1 MRTMALAL
9 LLTLLALVFAV
20 HRMEAAEA
28 RAIKANDSLR
38 VANDTLAR
46 ERVER
51 ALELKRAHRIQEALD
66 AEHLARTA
74 LEGDLRRADAA
85 AVGLRERARQ
95 VAAASRAGQDSAAP
109 TSCETAV
116 AAADLLVDM
125 LVQLDEF
132 AGEVARYA
140 DQARL
145 AGLTCERAYEAVS
158 D

>member
-9 LLTLLALVFAV
+9 LLALLALAFAV

-28 RAIKANDSLR
+28 RATKANDALR

-46 ERVER
+46 ERAER
-51 ALELKRAHRIQEALD
+51 AKESKRAHLIQEALD
-66 AEHLARTA
+66 AEHIARTA
-74 LEGDLRRADAA
+74 VENDLRRADAA
-85 AVGLRERARQ
+85 AVGLREHVRQ
-95 VAAASRAGQDSAAP
+95 LARAGRASQDPAAP
-109 TSCETAV
+109 ASCQTAD
-116 AAADLLVDM
+116 AAGELLADLF
-125 LVQLDEF
+125 VQLDEF